1 MTMLDAEREA
11 QWIRRDEPGKMPVYQ
26 RSCSGGYYLARVMD
40 PSGIRRLEK
49 RWALYWCGR
58 RVWELQ
64 AMSHRRAA
72 IDQAERWLIEHD
84 VVR

>member
-26 RSCSGGYYLARVMD
+26 RRCSGGYYLARVMD

-49 RWALYWCGR
+49 HWALPSG
-58 RVWELQ
+58 L
-64 AMSHRRAA
+64 
-72 IDQAERWLIEHD
+72 
-84 VVR
+84 